1 MNKEQRR
8 KIKKNIR
15 NKADEIWKLQMIATF
30 ARDEDVKATVE
41 QKIKKIAST
50 CTMSELLLIDAYIY
64 ETYVK
69 QG

>member
-1 MNKEQRR
+1 
-8 KIKKNIR
+8 
-15 NKADEIWKLQMIATF
+15 MIATF